1 MKINFLLFGFIILTI
16 AACVRPPD
24 YPIEPQIKFT
34 SLSKN
39 TMRQGQL
46 GTEDSLFVTFSFT
59 DGDGDLGTA
68 DSNKDTSK
76 ILNIFLTDKRDN
88 KPAERFRIPY
98 IPEQGAG
105 NGISGDIRLLLFT
118 TCCNVLPPCEASTT
132 KPIDTLVYEIYIKD
146 RAGHESNR
154 IQTAPIYLQC
164 K

>member
-1 MKINFLLFGFIILTI
+1 MKNGVLLFGILIIAF
-16 AACVRPPD
+16 AACISPPD
-24 YPIEPQIKFT
+24 YPVEPQIQFQ

-46 GTEDSLFVTFSFT
+46 GTEDSLFLTLSFT
-59 DGDGDLGTA
+59 DGDGDLGVPET
-68 DSNKDTSK
+68 NKDSAK
-76 ILNIFLTDKRDN
+76 IINIFLTDKRDN
-88 KPAERFRIPY
+88 KPAERFRLPY

-118 TCCNVLPPCEASTT
+118 TCCNVLPPCEASTN

-154 IQTAPIYLQC
+154 ILTAPIYLQC

>member
-1 MKINFLLFGFIILTI
+1 MKINILLFIVFLT
-16 AACVRPPD
+16 AFTACISPPD
-24 YPIEPQIKFT
+24 YPIEPKITFQN
-34 SLSKN
+34 LSKN
-39 TMRQGQL
+39 TMRQGEL

-59 DGDGDLGTA
+59 DGDGDLGTP
-68 DSNKDTSK
+68 DVDKDTSR
-76 ILNIFLTDKRDN
+76 ILNVFLTDKRTN
-88 KPAERFRIPY
+88 TPAERFRLPY